1 MEETNIESQSK
12 AIYEIMLTNVFGI
25 LVKEVKRNK
34 FYIEISIIYTFRK

>member
-25 LVKEVKRNK
+25 QVKRNK
-34 FYIEISIIYTFRK
+34 FYIEINIIYTFRK